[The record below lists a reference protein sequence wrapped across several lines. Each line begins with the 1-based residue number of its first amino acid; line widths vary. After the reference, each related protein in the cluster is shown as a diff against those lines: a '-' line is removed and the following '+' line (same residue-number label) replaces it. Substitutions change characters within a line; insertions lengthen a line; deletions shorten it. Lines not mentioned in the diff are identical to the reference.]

1 MLFDKKTKKQVIS
14 EFAQS
19 KNDTGSTEV
28 QCAILTKK
36 INTLTEHLKIHKKDH
51 SSRRGLLILVGRR
64 RRLLDYLKDI
74 SNQRYEDLIKKIDI
88 RK

>member
-14 EFAQS
+14 EFAQG

-51 SSRRGLLILVGRR
+51 SPLL
-64 RRLLDYLKDI
+64 
-74 SNQRYEDLIKKIDI
+74 E
-88 RK
+88 